1 MNVVFTNHVAD
12 ALEKFVGELKPFSVH
27 VLVDVNTEA
36 FVLPVISRM
45 SPTVADAGI
54 IRIKAGEMYKN
65 IDSLQSIWKQ
75 LEEQDANRRSLLIN
89 LGGGVVTDMGS
100 FAGACYK
107 RGISFVNIPTTLLG
121 AVDAS
126 VGGKTGINFNG
137 LKNEIGAFRDADL
150 VIVSTLF
157 FNTLTNQELLSGY
170 GEMLKH
176 GFISSDKLIH
186 KLLGYDV
193 TRYNPDTL
201 LGLLEESVAV
211 KAHYVENDHEDHGA
225 RRALNFG
232 HTFGHAFESMALQR
246 KTPLSHGYAVA
257 FGMIPALVLS
267 HMILGFPSE
276 MLHTYAAYVRE
287 HYGAFEF
294 SCDDYP
300 RLLSLMHHDKKNV
313 NSTDINFTLLK
324 AIGEPQWNVTAN
336 ADQITAALDIYRDLL
351 QLP

>member
-1 MNVVFTNHVAD
+1 MC
-12 ALEKFVGELKPFSVH
+12 
-27 VLVDVNTEA
+27 
-36 FVLPVISRM
+36 
-45 SPTVADAGI
+45 
-54 IRIKAGEMYKN
+54 IR
-65 IDSLQSIWKQ
+65 DS
-75 LEEQDANRRSLLIN
+75 
-89 LGGGVVTDMGS
+89 
-100 FAGACYK
+100 
-107 RGISFVNIPTTLLG
+107 GISFVNIPTTLLG

-225 RRALNFG
+225 RRALN
-232 HTFGHAFESMALQR
+232 
-246 KTPLSHGYAVA
+246 
-257 FGMIPALVLS
+257 
-267 HMILGFPSE
+267 
-276 MLHTYAAYVRE
+276 
-287 HYGAFEF
+287 
-294 SCDDYP
+294 
-300 RLLSLMHHDKKNV
+300 LSLIH
-313 NSTDINFTLLK
+313 I
-324 AIGEPQWNVTAN
+324 
-336 ADQITAALDIYRDLL
+336 
-351 QLP
+351 